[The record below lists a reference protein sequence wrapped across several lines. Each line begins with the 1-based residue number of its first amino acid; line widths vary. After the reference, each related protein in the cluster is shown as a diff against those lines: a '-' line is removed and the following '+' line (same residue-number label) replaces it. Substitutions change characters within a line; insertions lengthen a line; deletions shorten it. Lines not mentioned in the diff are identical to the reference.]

1 MDTLWSR
8 FVDTSLVATDSKQ
21 AFMEQLLGLIKQR
34 YSAEEAE
41 PLAAFAT
48 DYYDLFPIDELEGR
62 KISDICG
69 CLYGW
74 WSMIADRPDDGKAK
88 VRVFNPNLDEDDW
101 LCPHTVV
108 AVLQKDMPFLVDSLR
123 MELNRRGITVHG
135 VYSSIHLIGR
145 DKKMQRVATLPR
157 AAKAPNT
164 KGVEYHKEALV
175 YFEVNLHTDPKEMA
189 EIAGSLSDVLED
201 VSVVVADYK
210 PMLAAVANVVAELEK
225 VPDSEHVVD
234 LEESREFVRWLGEGH
249 FTFMAYSEYEFF
261 DQDGNRALREVT
273 DKRLGLFRHHAKDTG
288 PVSIDDFNPG
298 MARFHLTPK
307 VLAFSKSSVRSRV
320 HRHAYSDYV
329 VVKRYQKGKVVGECR
344 FMGLYTSPVYTLSPT
359 RIPLI
364 RKKVEQVV
372 SRANLDPQSHD
383 CKALKQVL
391 ETFPRD
397 ELFQSSGSELF
408 ETAVGVVRINERYRV
423 RLFMRRDP
431 YGKFVN
437 ALVYVPRDIFST
449 AIRVRIQDLIS
460 KAINAKECEFTTY
473 FSESILARAH
483 LVFRVDPNKPIEYDV
498 KKLQD
503 KIVDIT
509 RTWEDHLHSALVE
522 NHGEE
527 KGASLFKAYQHAF
540 SSAYK
545 EHFDA
550 RAAVFDIETMRKI
563 DSPESLG
570 MSFYQPVGSE
580 KHEFRFK
587 VFQRNKTL
595 ELSEVIPVLERMGM
609 RVIGE
614 HPYLIDLG
622 EERYWMHDFELVY
635 DLPADVDIQSAR
647 FLFQEAFAA
656 VWSEKT
662 ESDSFN
668 QLVLGAS
675 LNWREVLVLRIYAR
689 YMKQTAFNF
698 SQSYIANTLANHM
711 GITRN
716 LVALFKARFDPSETE
731 SLSASKKRCAE
742 LQANILDALDQVDNL
757 NEDRII
763 RRYLDMING
772 SLRTNFFQV
781 SQDGGFKDYVS
792 IKFAPRT
799 IAEIPEPR
807 PMYEIFVYSPRIE
820 GVHLRGGAVARG
832 GLRWSDRL
840 QDYRTEVLGLVKAQ
854 QVKNAVIVPN
864 GAKGGFVSKQKPKGG
879 DREAIQREGIECYK
893 IFIRGLLDVTDNLI
907 DGELVPPKAVVRHD
921 GDDPYLVVAA
931 DKGTA
936 TFSDIANSI
945 SAEYGHWLGDAF
957 ASGGSQGY
965 DHKGMGITAR
975 GAWVGVKRHFMEKG
989 INTQTTDFTVIGIG
1003 DMAGDV
1009 FGNGMLMSEHI
1020 CLTAAFNHLHIFI
1033 DPTPDSAKSFKERKR
1048 LFELPRSSWTDY
1060 DRKLISAGGGIFER
1074 SAKSISITPEMKK
1087 AFSIKE
1093 DKLTPTELISA
1104 LLRAPV
1110 DLIWNGGIGTYV
1122 KSGTESH
1129 AQVGDKANDG
1139 LRVNGGELR
1148 CKVFGEGGN
1157 LGMTQ
1162 LGRIEFC
1169 LNGGACNTDF
1179 IDNSAGVDC
1188 SDHEV
1193 NVKIL
1198 LNEVVSAG
1206 NLTEKQRNA
1215 LLEQMTDNVADLV
1228 LYNNYRQT
1236 QAISIAQF
1244 QSRQRVG
1251 EYRRFIN
1258 ALEANGRLNRAL
1270 EFLPPDD
1277 VLVERQSQGKS
1288 LTRPELSVL
1297 VSYAKV
1303 QLKEELAVPEIT
1315 EDVFIARLVETAFPL
1330 AVRER
1335 YSEQMYNHRLRA
1347 EIIATQLA
1355 NDMVNIMGINFC
1367 QRQME
1372 STGAKPAEVA
1382 RAYVAAREVYA
1393 LDDFWRDIEA
1403 LDFKVDAQI
1412 QLEVMSRM
1420 MRRIR
1425 RATRWFLRNR
1435 RATLDV
1441 TTEVKAFGEPLTKLR
1456 KALPGIVRGEPKKQ
1470 WQRESKRLK
1479 AAGVPEDVAA
1489 RASIP
1494 INVAPGLSMVE
1505 AAVQSG
1511 TDILRVA
1518 EIHMAVSDYLGLDW
1532 FADQISDVKVE
1543 NYWQS
1548 MAREAFLDDLDSQLR
1563 TITVSLI
1570 KGSDAKQAIDTTIE
1584 TWAEK
1589 HKVLVDRWRT
1599 MIADLKGNTGTDY
1612 AIFSVA
1618 LRELLD
1624 LAQAS
1629 HFSN

>member
-1 MDTLWSR
+1 M
-8 FVDTSLVATDSKQ
+8 DTSLVAADNKD
-21 AFMEQLLGLIKQR
+21 AFISQLSALI
-34 YSAEEAE
+34 EERLSGKKAQQVK
-41 PLAAFAT
+41 AFAVE
-48 DYYDLFPIDELEGR
+48 YYDQFPIDELEGR
-62 KISDICG
+62 KISDIYG
-69 CLYGW
+69 AVYGW
-74 WSMIADRPDDGKAK
+74 WNMINQRPAAPEPK
-88 VRVFNPNLDEDDW
+88 VRVFNPSLDEDHW

-108 AVLQKDMPFLVDSLR
+108 AVVQSDMPFLVDSIR
-123 MELNRRGITVHG
+123 MELNRRGISVHT
-135 VYSSIHLIGR
+135 VYSSIHNVGR
-145 DKKMQRVATLPR
+145 DEAMKLTEIVPRHEAAPKK
-157 AAKAPNT
+157 
-164 KGVEYHKEALV
+164 KGVSFGKEALI
-175 YFEVNLHTDPKEMA
+175 YFEINLHTDAEEMA
-189 EIAGSLSDVLED
+189 EIVASLRDILLDVD
-201 VSVVVADYK
+201 VVVRDYK
-210 PMLAAVANVVAELEK
+210 PMLAAVGQVSKNLAK

-234 LEESREFVRWLGEGH
+234 LAESCEFVRWLADGH

-261 DQDGNRALREVT
+261 DQDGTRALREVT
-273 DKRLGLFRHHAKDTG
+273 DKRLGLFHRHSKDTG
-288 PVSIDDFNPG
+288 AVVIDDFNAG

-329 VVKRYQKGKVVGECR
+329 VVKRYDKNGKVDGECR

-359 RIPLI
+359 KIPLI
-364 RKKVEQVV
+364 RKKIEQVIE
-372 SRANLDPQSHD
+372 RADLDPQSHD
-383 CKALKQVL
+383 CKALKQTL

-408 ETAVGVVRINERYRV
+408 ETSVGVMRINERYRV
-423 RLFMRRDP
+423 KLFMRRDP

-437 ALVYVPRDIFST
+437 ALLYVPRDIFST
-449 AIRVRIQDLIS
+449 AIRLKIQELIS
-460 KAINAKECEFTTY
+460 KSINAKECEFTTY
-473 FSESILARAH
+473 FSESILARVH
-483 LVFRVDPNKPIEYDV
+483 LVFRVDPSKPIEYDV
-498 KKLQD
+498 RKLQE
-503 KIVDIT
+503 KIIDIT
-509 RTWEDHLHSALVE
+509 RTWEDHLHAALVE

-527 KGASLFKAYQHAF
+527 KGARLFKSYQHAF
-540 SSAYK
+540 SSAYR

-550 RAAVFDIETMRKI
+550 RAAVFDIETMGNI
-563 DSPESLG
+563 IGPDALG
-570 MSFYQPVGSE
+570 MSFYQPVGVE
-580 KHEFRFK
+580 KNSFRFK
-587 VFQRNKTL
+587 VFQRNTTL
-595 ELSEVIPVLERMGM
+595 ELSDGIPVLERMGM

-614 HPYLIDLG
+614 HPYRIDVG
-622 EERYWMHDFELVY
+622 EDRYWMHDFELVY
-635 DLPADVDIQSAR
+635 DLPADIDVHSAR
-647 FLFQEAFAA
+647 HLFQEAFAA
-656 VWSEKT
+656 VWGGRT
-662 ESDSFN
+662 ENDSFN

-675 LNWREVLVLRIYAR
+675 LEWREVAILRIYAR
-689 YMKQTAFNF
+689 YMKQTTFNF
-698 SQSYIANTLANHM
+698 SQTYIANTLANHM
-711 GITRN
+711 AITRN
-716 LVALFKARFDPSETE
+716 LVAMFKAKFDPAENDGSETAVSRIKQLE
-731 SLSASKKRCAE
+731 TEILTSLD
-742 LQANILDALDQVDNL
+742 NVDNL

-763 RRYLDMING
+763 RRYLDMLNG
-772 SLRTNFFQV
+772 SLRTNFFQKG
-781 SQDGGFKDYVS
+781 SDGEHKDYIS
-792 IKFAPRT
+792 IKFSPRS
-799 IAEIPEPR
+799 IPEIPEPR
-807 PMYEIFVYSPRIE
+807 PLFEIFVYSPRVE

-864 GAKGGFVSKQKPKGG
+864 GAKGGFVSKQRPKGG
-879 DREAIQREGIECYK
+879 DREAIQKEGIECYK

-907 DGELVPPKAVVRHD
+907 DGAVVPPKSVVRHD
-921 GDDPYLVVAA
+921 SDDPYLVVAA

-936 TFSDIANSI
+936 TFSDIANGI
-945 SAEYGHWLGDAF
+945 SKEYNHWLGDAF

-989 INTQTTDFTVIGIG
+989 LNTQTTDFTVIGIG

-1020 CLTAAFNHLHIFI
+1020 CLVAGFNHLHIFI

-1060 DRKLISAGGGIFER
+1060 NQKLISKGGGIFER
-1074 SAKSISITPEMKK
+1074 SAKSIPISPEMKK
-1087 AFSIKE
+1087 AFAIKE
-1093 DKLTPTELISA
+1093 DKLTPTDLISA
-1104 LLRAPV
+1104 LLKAPV

-1122 KSGTESH
+1122 KSTQESH
-1129 AQVGDKANDG
+1129 AQVGDKANDA
-1139 LRVNGGELR
+1139 LRVNGRDLR

-1162 LGRIEFC
+1162 LGRIEFS
-1169 LNGGACNTDF
+1169 LAGGACNTDF
-1179 IDNSAGVDC
+1179 IDNAAGVDC

-1193 NVKIL
+1193 NIKIL
-1198 LNEVVSAG
+1198 LNEVVSGG
-1206 NLTEKQRNA
+1206 NLTEKQRNS
-1215 LLEQMTDNVADLV
+1215 LLGEMTDDVADLV

-1258 ALEANGRLNRAL
+1258 ALEASGRLNRAL

-1277 VLVERQSQGKS
+1277 VLVDRQSQGKS

-1303 QLKEELAVPEIT
+1303 QLKEELDVPAIT
-1315 EDVFIARLVETAFPL
+1315 DDAYIASIVETAFP
-1330 AVRER
+1330 AEVRKR
-1335 YSEQMYNHRLRA
+1335 YKEQVYSHRLRS

-1372 STGAKPAEVA
+1372 STGSNPAEVA
-1382 RAYVAAREVYA
+1382 KAYVAARDIYE
-1393 LDDFWRDIEA
+1393 LDAFWRDIEA
-1403 LDFKVDAQI
+1403 LDYKVDAQL
-1412 QLEVMSRM
+1412 QLDIMSRM

-1425 RATRWFLRNR
+1425 RASRWFLRNR
-1435 RATLDV
+1435 RTNLDV
-1441 TTEVKAFGEPLTKLR
+1441 ATEVKAFRAPLTKLR
-1456 KALPGIVRGEPKKQ
+1456 IALPDMIRGEPRKQ
-1470 WQRESKRLK
+1470 WEAESRRLI
-1479 AAGVPEDVAA
+1479 AAGVPEPVAA
-1489 RASIP
+1489 RAAIP

-1505 AAVQSG
+1505 AAVQSK

-1518 EIHMAVSDYLGLDW
+1518 EIQMAASDFLGLDW
-1532 FADQISDVKVE
+1532 FADEISNVKVE

-1563 TITVSLI
+1563 CITVSLI
-1570 KGSDAKQAIDTTIE
+1570 RLLEKDQSIEAALAI
-1584 TWAEK
+1584 WADR
-1589 HKVLVDRWRT
+1589 HKVLVDRWRS
-1599 MIADLKGNTGTDY
+1599 MIADLRGATGTDY

-1629 HFSN
+1629 QFSQ

>member
-1 MDTLWSR
+1 M
-8 FVDTSLVATDSKQ
+8 DTSLVATDSKQ
-21 AFMEQLLGLIKQR
+21 AFMEQLCELIDQR
-34 YSAEEAE
+34 YEADIAA
-41 PLAAFAT
+41 PLKAFAA
-48 DYYDLFPIDELEGR
+48 DYYELFPIEELEGR

-69 CLYGW
+69 SIFGW
-74 WSMIADRPDDGKAK
+74 WNMIAERPTNGAAK
-88 VRVFNPNLDEDDW
+88 VRVFNPNLEEDDW

-108 AVLQKDMPFLVDSLR
+108 AVLQQDMPFLVDSLR
-123 MELNRRGITVHG
+123 IELNRRGITVHG
-135 VYSSIHLIGR
+135 VYSSIHQMGR
-145 DKKMQRVATLPR
+145 DKHLKLVSALPR
-157 AAKAPNT
+157 SAKAPAK
-164 KGVEYHKEALV
+164 KGVTYHKEALI
-175 YFEVNLHTDPKEMA
+175 YFEINLHTDAAEMA
-189 EIAGSLSDVLED
+189 ELAESLTSVLED
-201 VSVVVADYK
+201 VAVVVADYK
-210 PMLAAVANVVAELEK
+210 PMLAAVDRVVDELGK
-225 VPDSEHVVD
+225 VPESEHVVD
-234 LEESREFVRWLGEGH
+234 LDESREFVRWLGDGH

-261 DQDGNRALREVT
+261 DQNGNRALREIPER
-273 DKRLGLFRHHAKDTG
+273 RLGLFRHHAKDQG
-288 PVSIDDFNPG
+288 PVAMDDFNPG

-329 VVKRYQKGKVVGECR
+329 VVKRYNKGKVVGECR

-372 SRANLDPQSHD
+372 SRVNLDPMSHD

-408 ETAVGVVRINERYRV
+408 ETAVGVVRINERYMV

-449 AIRVRIQDLIS
+449 AIRERIQALIS
-460 KAINAKECEFTTY
+460 KAINARECEFTTY

-483 LVFRVDPNKPIEYDV
+483 LVFRVDPSKPIDYDI

-509 RTWEDHLHSALVE
+509 RTWEDHLHEALIE

-527 KGASLFKAYQHAF
+527 KGAGLFKIYQYAF

-563 DSPESLG
+563 DGPNVLG
-570 MSFYQPVGSE
+570 MSFYQPVGSD
-580 KHEFRFK
+580 KHQFRFK
-587 VFQRNKTL
+587 VFQYNKTL
-595 ELSEVIPVLERMGM
+595 ELSEGIPVLERMGM

-635 DLPADVDIQSAR
+635 DLPADVDIHSAR
-647 FLFQEAFAA
+647 HLFQEAFAA
-656 VWSEKT
+656 VWAGKCEN
-662 ESDSFN
+662 DSFN
-668 QLVLGAS
+668 HLVLGAS
-675 LNWREVLVLRIYAR
+675 LDWREVLILRVYAR

-698 SQSYIANTLANHM
+698 SQTYIANTLANHM
-711 GITRN
+711 AITRD
-716 LVALFKARFDPSETE
+716 LVALFRARFDPE
-731 SLSASKKRCAE
+731 SAGEHADKQCAQLKE
-742 LQANILDALDQVDNL
+742 KILAALDQVDNL

-763 RRYLDMING
+763 RRYLDMITG
-772 SLRTNFFQV
+772 SLRTNFFQTNEAG
-781 SQDGGFKDYVS
+781 DYKDYVS

-799 IAEIPEPR
+799 IPEIPEPR
-807 PMYEIFVYSPRIE
+807 PLYEIFVYSPRVE

-864 GAKGGFVSKQKPKGG
+864 GAKGGFVCKQKPKSGG
-879 DREAIQREGIECYK
+879 REAIQQEGIECYK
-893 IFIRGLLDVTDNLI
+893 IFICGLLDLTDNLV
-907 DGELVPPKAVVRHD
+907 DGKVLPPKSVVRHD
-921 GDDPYLVVAA
+921 SDDPYLVVAA

-936 TFSDIANSI
+936 TFSDIANGI
-945 SAEYGHWLGDAF
+945 SAQYGHWLGDAF

-975 GAWVGVKRHFMEKG
+975 GAWVSVKRHFMEMG

-1033 DPTPDSAKSFKERKR
+1033 DPTPDAAKSFKERKR
-1048 LFELPRSSWTDY
+1048 LFELPRSSWSDY

-1074 SAKSISITPEMKK
+1074 SAKSITISPQMKK
-1087 AFSIKE
+1087 VFAIKE

-1104 LLRAPV
+1104 LLKAPV

-1122 KSGTESH
+1122 KSSAESH
-1129 AQVGDKANDG
+1129 AQVGDKGNDN
-1139 LRVNGGELR
+1139 LRVNGNELN

-1162 LGRIEFC
+1162 LGRIEYC

-1198 LNEVVSAG
+1198 LNEVVTSG
-1206 NLTEKQRNA
+1206 NLTEKQRNQ
-1215 LLEQMTDNVADLV
+1215 LLEQMTDNVAELV
-1228 LYNNYRQT
+1228 LHNNYRQT
-1236 QAISIAQF
+1236 QALSIAQF

-1258 ALEANGRLNRAL
+1258 ALETSGRLNRAL
-1270 EFLPPDD
+1270 EFLPADD
-1277 VLVERQSQGKS
+1277 VLVERQAGGKS

-1297 VSYAKV
+1297 LSYAKV
-1303 QLKEELAVPEIT
+1303 QLKEELAVPEICN
-1315 EDVFIARLVETAFPL
+1315 DAFISQLVENAFPL
-1330 AVRER
+1330 EVRKR
-1335 YSEQMYNHRLRA
+1335 YRDQMYNHRLRK

-1372 STGAKPAEVA
+1372 STGAKPSEVA
-1382 RAYVAAREVYA
+1382 RAYVAAREIYA
-1393 LDDFWRDIEA
+1393 LDAFWRDIEA
-1403 LDFKVDAQI
+1403 LDYQVGAQL

-1435 RATLDV
+1435 RTNLDV
-1441 TTEVKAFGEPLTKLR
+1441 AAEIKAFSAPLTKLR
-1456 KALPGIVRGEPKKQ
+1456 TALPELVRGEPKKQ
-1470 WQRESKRLK
+1470 WLKESKRLI
-1479 AAGVPEDVAA
+1479 AAGVPEPVAA

-1511 TDILRVA
+1511 VDILRVA
-1518 EIHMAVSDYLGLDW
+1518 EVHMAVSDYLGLDW
-1532 FADQISDVKVE
+1532 FADQISDAKVE

-1563 TITVSLI
+1563 TITASLI
-1570 KGSDAKQAIDTTIE
+1570 TSSDVKAPIDSVIAN
-1584 TWAEK
+1584 WAEQQ
-1589 HKVLVDRWRT
+1589 KVLVERWGS
-1599 MIADLKGNTGTDY
+1599 MMADLRGNTGTDF

-1624 LAQAS
+1624 LAQSSQHAG
-1629 HFSN
+1629 

>member
-1 MDTLWSR
+1 M
-8 FVDTSLVATDSKQ
+8 DTSLVTADNKQ
-21 AFMEQLLGLIKQR
+21 AFLDQ
-34 YSAEEAE
+34 
-41 PLAAFAT
+41 LAALIDDRLTGDKSKQFKAFACE
-48 DYYDLFPIDELEGR
+48 YYDQYPLEELEGR
-62 KISDICG
+62 KVTDVYGS
-69 CLYGW
+69 LYGW
-74 WSMIADRPDDGKAK
+74 WNMIADRPAEPQAK
-88 VRVFNPNLDEDDW
+88 VRVFNPTLDEDHW

-108 AVLQKDMPFLVDSLR
+108 AVLQRDMPFLVDSIR
-123 MELNRRGITVHG
+123 MELNRRGIAIHG
-135 VYSSIHLIGR
+135 IYSSIHQIGR
-145 DKKMQRVATLPR
+145 NKSLKLQEIVPR
-157 AAKAPNT
+157 HEAIPKR
-164 KGVEYHKEALV
+164 KDISYGKEALI
-175 YFEVNLHTDPKEMA
+175 YFEVNLHTDSEEMA
-189 EIAGSLSDVLED
+189 EIADGLVDVLQD
-201 VSVVVADYK
+201 VDVVVNDYR
-210 PMLAAVANVVAELEK
+210 PMLAAVSEVAEALSR
-225 VPDSEHVVD
+225 VPANEHVVD
-234 LEESREFVRWLGEGH
+234 LSESCEFVRWLGDGH

-261 DQDGNRALREVT
+261 DQDGTRALREIT
-273 DKRLGLFRHHAKDTG
+273 DKRLGLFRRHSSDAG
-288 PVSIDDFNPG
+288 AVVIDDFNPG

-320 HRHAYSDYV
+320 HRHAYSDYI
-329 VVKRYQKGKVVGECR
+329 VVKRYDKTGAVIGECR

-359 RIPLI
+359 KIPLI
-364 RKKVEQVV
+364 RMKVEQVLA
-372 SRANLDPQSHD
+372 RADLDPQSHD
-383 CKALKQVL
+383 CKALKQTL

-397 ELFQSSGSELF
+397 ELFQSSGSELY
-408 ETAVGVVRINERYRV
+408 ETAVGAMRISERYRV
-423 RLFMRRDP
+423 KLFMRRDP

-449 AIRVRIQDLIS
+449 AIRVRIQELIS

-498 KKLQD
+498 KKLQS

-509 RTWEDHLHSALVE
+509 RTWEDHLHAALIE

-527 KGASLFKAYQHAF
+527 KGARLFKNYQHAF
-540 SSAYK
+540 ASAYK

-550 RAAVFDIETMRKI
+550 RAAVFDIETMRAI
-563 DSPESLG
+563 EGPDGLG
-570 MSFYQPVGSE
+570 MSFYQPVGVDKNS
-580 KHEFRFK
+580 FRFK

-595 ELSEVIPVLERMGM
+595 ELSDGIPILERMGM

-614 HPYLIDLG
+614 HPYRIDVG
-622 EERYWMHDFELVY
+622 EDHYWMHDFELVY
-635 DLPADVDIQSAR
+635 DLPADIDIQSAR
-647 FLFQEAFAA
+647 HLFQEAFAA
-656 VWSEKT
+656 VWSDKNEN
-662 ESDSFN
+662 DSFN

-675 LNWREVLVLRIYAR
+675 LHWREVAVLRIYAR
-689 YMKQTAFNF
+689 YMKQTVFNF
-698 SQSYIANTLANHM
+698 SQTYIANTLANHM
-711 GITRN
+711 DITRN
-716 LVALFKARFDPSETE
+716 LVAIFKAKFDP
-731 SLSASKKRCAE
+731 ASNDGSKAAMQVVKDLEA
-742 LQANILDALDQVDNL
+742 QILTRLDSVDNL

-763 RRYLDMING
+763 RRYLDMLNG
-772 SLRTNFFQV
+772 SLRTNFYQLDENN
-781 SQDGGFKDYVS
+781 QIKDYISV
-792 IKFAPRT
+792 KFSPRT
-799 IAEIPEPR
+799 IPEIPEPR
-807 PMYEIFVYSPRIE
+807 PLYEIFVYSPRIE
-820 GVHLRGGAVARG
+820 GVHLRGGSVARG

-864 GAKGGFVSKQKPKGG
+864 GAKGGFVSKQRPRGG
-879 DREAIQREGIECYK
+879 DREAIQKEGIECYK
-893 IFIRGLLDVTDNLI
+893 IFIRGLLDITDNLI
-907 DGELVPPKAVVRHD
+907 DGNIAPPKQVVRHD

-936 TFSDIANSI
+936 TFSDIANGI
-945 SAEYGHWLGDAF
+945 SLEYKHWLGDAF

-965 DHKGMGITAR
+965 DHKGMGITAK

-989 INTQTTDFTVIGIG
+989 INCQTTDFSVIGIG

-1020 CLTAAFNHLHIFI
+1020 CLLAGFNHLHIFI
-1033 DPTPDSAKSFKERKR
+1033 DPTPNAAKTFKERKR

-1060 DRKLISAGGGIFER
+1060 DQKLISKGGGIFER
-1074 SAKSISITPEMKK
+1074 SAKSIAISPEMKK
-1087 AFSIKE
+1087 AFAIKE
-1093 DKLTPTELISA
+1093 DKLTPTDLINA
-1104 LLRAPV
+1104 LLKAPV

-1122 KSGTESH
+1122 KAATESH

-1139 LRVNGGELR
+1139 LRVNGADLR
-1148 CKVFGEGGN
+1148 CKIFGEGGN

-1169 LNGGACNTDF
+1169 LSGGACNTDF

-1198 LNEVVSAG
+1198 LNEVVSSG
-1206 NLTEKQRNA
+1206 NLTEKQRNK
-1215 LLEQMTDNVADLV
+1215 LLGEMTDDVANLV
-1228 LYNNYRQT
+1228 LANNYRQT
-1236 QAISIAQF
+1236 QALSIAQY
-1244 QSRQRVG
+1244 QSKQRVG

-1258 ALEANGRLNRAL
+1258 ALEASGRLNRAL

-1277 VLVERQSQGKS
+1277 LLVERQSQGKS

-1303 QLKEELAVPEIT
+1303 QLKDELAVEDIT
-1315 EDVFIARLVETAFPL
+1315 NNEYIAKIVESAFPK
-1330 AVRER
+1330 EICKR
-1335 YSEQMYNHRLRA
+1335 YGEQVYNHRLRR

-1372 STGAKPAEVA
+1372 STGSKPADVA
-1382 RAYVAAREVYA
+1382 KAYVAARDIYA
-1393 LDDFWRDIEA
+1393 LDSFWREIEA

-1412 QLEVMSRM
+1412 QLDIMSRM

-1435 RATLDV
+1435 RTHLDV
-1441 TTEVKAFGEPLTKLR
+1441 AHEVALFGGSLTRLVG
-1456 KALPGIVRGEPKKQ
+1456 ALPDMIRGEPKKQ
-1470 WQRESKRLK
+1470 WLRESKRLV
-1479 AAGVPEDVAA
+1479 AAGVPEAVAS
-1489 RASIP
+1489 RAAIP

-1505 AAVQSG
+1505 AAIIAD

-1518 EIHMAVSDYLGLDW
+1518 EFQMTVSDFLGLDW
-1532 FADQISDVKVE
+1532 FAEEMSNVKVE

-1563 TITVSLI
+1563 TITISLI
-1570 KGSDAKQAIDTTIE
+1570 KSADAKQSIDEAITAWADT
-1584 TWAEK
+1584 
-1589 HKVLVDRWRT
+1589 HSVLVNRWRS
-1599 MIADLKGNTGTDY
+1599 MIADLRGATGTDY

-1629 HFSN
+1629 QYTP